1 MQTKTLREEHA
12 QHDFKMAR
20 KPKWLEWSNQKSKR
34 WGQRNDRK
42 PDPAGTLALTLSENK
57 SN

>member
-1 MQTKTLREEHA
+1 MQTKALREEHA

-42 PDPAGTLALTLSENK
+42 PDPTGTLALT
-57 SN
+57 